1 MANNLR
7 LPGPFS
13 VATPQLA
20 GGLLLAV
27 LAQTI
32 GCVLLAVLDLPRG
45 QGPQT
50 GLGAAVGGGVAIAV
64 SAISIFAFAPW
75 KPRSALAWQTI
86 WLASTVIRLTVTP
99 LILASVY
106 FAALLPGGAV
116 FLGGVVGYGLALA
129 AESLILARAAWKAS
143 SLAAERPFDGRDGDP
158 KAAGG

>member
-64 SAISIFAFAPW
+64 SAVSIFAFAPW

-106 FAALLPGGAV
+106 FAALLPGGAI
-116 FLGGVVGYGLALA
+116 FLGGVAGYGLALT
-129 AESLILARAAWKAS
+129 AESLVLARAAWIAS
-143 SLAAERPFDGRDGDP
+143 SRAAEPRFDGSEPGSN
-158 KAAGG
+158 ATGG

>member
-1 MANNLR
+1 MA
-7 LPGPFS
+7 
-13 VATPQLA
+13 
-20 GGLLLAV
+20 
-27 LAQTI
+27 
-32 GCVLLAVLDLPRG
+32 
-45 QGPQT
+45 
-50 GLGAAVGGGVAIAV
+50 LGAAVGGGVAIAV
-64 SAISIFAFAPW
+64 SAASIFAFAPW

-86 WLASTVIRLTVTP
+86 WLGSTVIRLVVTP